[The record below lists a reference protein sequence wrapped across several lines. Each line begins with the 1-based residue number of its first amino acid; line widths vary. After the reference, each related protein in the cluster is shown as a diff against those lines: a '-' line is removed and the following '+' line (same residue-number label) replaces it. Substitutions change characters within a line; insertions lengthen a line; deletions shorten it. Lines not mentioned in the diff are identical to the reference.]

1 VWQAFRDQIVEQGH
15 DFELVTVGLDAA
27 GAEACRSFV
36 DAAFEIG
43 RHPALVDTSHLV
55 AELFGVVNIPNT
67 IWIDEDGM
75 IVRPIDVAPA
85 PPSIE
90 LERESPFAGL
100 TEVPDRMVEIMG
112 EAGKIQRDPPAY
124 EAALRDWITKGAD
137 SEFALS
143 PADVV
148 ARSQPRDLDYAT
160 GQAHFELATHL
171 ETRGHHEAAIP
182 HFREAHRLAPDNFA
196 YRRQAWSLEPSV
208 EGPLKR
214 FVQGPMAGEEADWPY
229 EGDWLSDVREMGAE
243 NYYPMWQA

>member
-15 DFELVTVGLDAA
+15 AFELLTVGIDAA
-27 GAEACRSFV
+27 GAEACRPYV
-36 DAAFEIG
+36 DAAFEVG

-67 IWIDEDGM
+67 IWIDEQGT

-90 LERESPFAGL
+90 IERESPFAGL
-100 TEVPDRMVEIMG
+100 TEVPDRMIEIMG
-112 EAGKIQRDPPAY
+112 EAGRIQHDPPAY
-124 EAALRDWITKGAD
+124 EAALRDWIEKGAD

-143 PADVV
+143 ADEVV

-171 ETRGHHEAAIP
+171 ETIGNHADAIP
-182 HFREAHRLAPDNFA
+182 HFREAHRLAPANFA
-196 YRRQAWSLEPSV
+196 YRRQAWSLEPSL

-214 FVQGPMAGEEADWPY
+214 FVQGPLEGEEADWPY
-229 EGDWLSDVREMGAE
+229 EGDWLRDVREMGAE
-243 NYYPMWQA
+243 NYYPAWKA